1 MKKFHRRFSPL
12 KSKLDGFNL
21 MSVTQAK
28 WNDEQCRVE
37 DGIFFPDDSV
47 ILLSGNPRAGYAASA
62 PIELSLLLEADPEGW
77 TELMEHLSCRVEA
90 GGIIATAGGGA
101 WEGDGF
107 VAALRASDGALLWVL
122 HLAGAGAFSE
132 LRHDGDII
140 EAISSE
146 WPDEYRWRIPLGSPS
161 ELSVIANRAS

>member
-1 MKKFHRRFSPL
+1 M
-12 KSKLDGFNL
+12 
-21 MSVTQAK
+21 
-28 WNDEQCRVE
+28 E

-47 ILLSGNPRAGYAASA
+47 ILLSGSPRAGYTASA
-62 PIELSLLLEADPEGW
+62 RMELSLLLETDPEGW
-77 TELMEHLSCRVEA
+77 TELMEHLACCVEA

-122 HLAGAGAFSE
+122 HLEGAEVFSE

-140 EAISSE
+140 EAVSSE
-146 WPDEYRWRIPLGSPS
+146 WPDEYRWRIPLSSPW
-161 ELSVIANRAS
+161 ELSVIARRAI